1 MKNNK
6 YNFLKYFLLN
16 FMIIFVFFHFPIFC
30 FSQVSFS
37 SEELVRYRLNKIE
50 LFDLNYTDSLDVKI
64 IGYDFGDKSHILF
77 ESNIKEKKKS
87 FPCYFYAGS
96 NLEKIDIDI
105 VYDKV
110 KKETFTFHLIAN
122 EKAEDEFGTVKFI
135 NKSYYRMSI
144 DNSKNYIRVPQDPGN
159 EFFSNYIA
167 SALHYF
173 DIRQIDRTILLFYI
187 LLTLFITCLFILI
200 KNRKLA
206 LVICF
211 LVILPFFLFLIYYQN
226 DNFILTCLIACQG
239 EDIFEKNISQ
249 SVNYVDIPLIIEK
262 NYRFDKI
269 ELFNFNIIKSRT
281 IDMEIIPYNLDKSN
295 VIYLF
300 KKLFFQQGKIPMD
313 EAFKDLKDAIIDSS
327 EIKIIFKDDNY
338 YIESQKL
345 QLFGSL

>member
-6 YNFLKYFLLN
+6 YNFLKFFLLN

-87 FPCYFYAGS
+87 LPCYFYAGS
-96 NLEKIDIDI
+96 NLEKIEIQVISDE
-105 VYDKV
+105 Y
-110 KKETFTFHLIAN
+110 KKETFAFQLNGN
-122 EKAEDEFGTVKFI
+122 EKAEDEFAKVKFI
-135 NKSYYRMSI
+135 NKSYYRMFI
-144 DNSKNYIRVPQDPGN
+144 DNSENYIRIPKKPGN
-159 EFFSNYIA
+159 EYFSDYIA

-173 DIRQIDRTILLFYI
+173 DIRQIDRTLLLFYI
-187 LLTLFITCLFILI
+187 LLTLFIICLFIFI

-206 LVICF
+206 LLISF
-211 LVILPFFLFLIYYQN
+211 IVILPFFLFLIFCQN
-226 DNFILTCLIACQG
+226 DNFMLNCLIPSPV
-239 EDIFEKNISQ
+239 EDIFNKGSLQ
-249 SVNYVDIPLIIEK
+249 SVNYVDIPITIEK
-262 NYRFDKI
+262 DYRFDRI
-269 ELFNFNIIKSRT
+269 TLFNFNITKSKT
-281 IDMEIIPYNLDKSN
+281 IDMEIIPLDIELKGN
-295 VIYLF
+295 KYLF

-327 EIKIIFKDDNY
+327 EIKIIFKDNNY

-345 QLFGSL
+345 QLFGSI